1 MLEERADRNTIGL
14 PTRTRYATSSAQAPA
29 RRSLAPYEASSDGLV
44 PAYAPGGR
52 LPRRLSPYAGFYY
65 RYVFRYLSQRSV
77 LNPEAFY
84 DRYVNDDFETQFVPH
99 AFEGVC
105 RQYLVRQNRGGRIE
119 PPFDLIGTYSYD
131 DPTTRTNG
139 EFDVVTRDPLGYAF
153 YEAKFRSSPVTQRMI
168 EEEIEQVQRTG
179 LMWHRYGFF
188 SRAGFDARPDERT
201 AFIGQEE
208 LYR

>member
-1 MLEERADRNTIGL
+1 MLEERADRNTFGL
-14 PTRTRYATSSAQAPA
+14 PTRARFATSSAQAPA

-131 DPTTRTNG
+131 DPTNG
-139 EFDVVTRDPLGYAF
+139 PYSSAW
-153 YEAKFRSSPVTQRMI
+153 RSCIGRVCPQNRHASMTSVPR
-168 EEEIEQVQRTG
+168 
-179 LMWHRYGFF
+179 
-188 SRAGFDARPDERT
+188 RAPSHSAGIPST
-201 AFIGQEE
+201 P
-208 LYR
+208 